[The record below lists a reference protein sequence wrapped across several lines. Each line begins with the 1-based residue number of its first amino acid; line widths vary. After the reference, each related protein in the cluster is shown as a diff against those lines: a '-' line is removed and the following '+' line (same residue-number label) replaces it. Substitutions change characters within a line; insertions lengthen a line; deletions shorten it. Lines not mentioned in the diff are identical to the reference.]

1 MPDLP
6 NNTRQTS
13 STTARPSVQKP
24 WWLGIAVV
32 LMGMVCLYSAND
44 LANTARYSAIG
55 PGLFVTAT
63 GIGLI
68 LLGLLLFIQI
78 ARGEKFEPQD
88 TENAEGDTPMDKR
101 AFFIAVAA
109 AFAPAMIIKQ
119 LGLPVTAMVSFTLVT
134 LAFGSK
140 KIILNLIVGFIL
152 GSASW
157 YLFGLLGLQ
166 LGEFFPLLNI

>member
-1 MPDLP
+1 MP
-6 NNTRQTS
+6 NKAAS
-13 STTARPSVQKP
+13 SSPTTPQPPAKP
-24 WWLGIAVV
+24 WWLGLVVV
-32 LMGMVCLYSAND
+32 LMGAICLYAANE

-68 LLGLLLFIQI
+68 LLGLLLLIQI

-101 AFFIAVAA
+101 AFFIALAA
-109 AFAPAMIIKQ
+109 ALVPVFIIEL
-119 LGLPVTAMVSFTLVT
+119 LGLPITAMVSFTLVT
-134 LAFGSK
+134 LAFGSTQ
-140 KIILNLIVGFIL
+140 IVLNLLVGFIL

-157 YLFGLLGLQ
+157 YLFSLLGLQ
-166 LGEFFPLLNI
+166 LGDFIPLLGI